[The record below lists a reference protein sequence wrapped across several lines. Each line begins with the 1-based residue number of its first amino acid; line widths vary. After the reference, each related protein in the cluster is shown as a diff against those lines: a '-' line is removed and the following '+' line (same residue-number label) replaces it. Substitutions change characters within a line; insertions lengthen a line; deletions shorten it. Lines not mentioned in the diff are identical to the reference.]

1 MSFVTVDGLAVEYRT
16 GSTRV
21 RPVDGLSFSI
31 DQGQLAL
38 MLGPSGCGKT
48 STLSCLAG
56 ILSPAA
62 GTIEV
67 GGVAITD
74 LGPAELVAY
83 RRAGV
88 GMVFQAFNLVAS
100 LTAVENVAVPLWAA
114 GVKHDRALRR
124 AEAALETVNL
134 AERRNHRPAQ
144 LSGGQQQRV
153 AVARALVNDAPFLL
167 ADEPTAHLDYVQAE
181 VVLRLL
187 RQLADAGRCVVV
199 STHDSRLLPL
209 SDEAVR
215 MVPDHEQPAGVEE
228 PVLKLTAGELLFAQ
242 GDPADFVYE
251 VLSGEIDLR
260 RGSELLRT
268 CASGGYFGELGPL
281 LGFPRTAT
289 AIARTDAV
297 LRRIGVVEFRRT
309 MDSHGSVL
317 HQEARA

>member
-1 MSFVTVDGLAVEYRT
+1 MSFVSVDGLAVEYRS
-16 GSTRV
+16 GAGRV
-21 RPVDGLSFSI
+21 RPVEDLSFSI
-31 DQGQLAL
+31 EQGQLAL

-62 GTIEV
+62 GRIEV
-67 GGVAITD
+67 DGAVVTELGAAD
-74 LGPAELVAY
+74 LVGY
-83 RRAGV
+83 RRSGV

-100 LTAVENVAVPLWAA
+100 LTALENVAVPLWAA
-114 GVKHDRALRR
+114 GMKHKPALQR
-124 AEAALETVNL
+124 AEAALGTVNL
-134 AERRNHRPAQ
+134 LERRHHRPGQ

-187 RQLADAGRCVVV
+187 RQLADAGRCVVI

-209 SDEAVR
+209 SDQVIR
-215 MVPDHEQPAGVEE
+215 MVADREEAPVIEE
-228 PVLKLTAGELLFAQ
+228 PLLSLTAGELLFAQ

-251 VLSGEIDLR
+251 VVSGEIDLQ
-260 RGSELLRT
+260 RGADLLRT
-268 CASGGYFGELGPL
+268 CAPGGYFGELGPL

-289 AIARTDAV
+289 AVARTDAI
-297 LRRIGVVEFRRT
+297 LRRIGVVEFRQR
-309 MDSHGSVL
+309 MDSHGSAL
-317 HQEARA
+317 GQEAHA